1 MTTFPKPKAR
11 PDNTPAWLKA
21 ARGYYG
27 DAFET
32 NKKDKLAESMADWC
46 EMDADE
52 RGFVLAHLQYLN
64 LLAQRGTQRLL
75 LELRAMLEEVG
86 DELIEAVEVA
96 AAIDDEEDLDDADD
110 DAPELAVVADDVE
123 PEPAPSPTAEVI
135 PLQVPEVSAG
145 DDDDQPESQPDDVEP
160 PEVS

>member
-11 PDNTPAWLKA
+11 PENTPAWLKA

-32 NKKDKLAESMADWC
+32 NKKEKLAESMADWC

-86 DELIEAVEVA
+86 DELIEVVESAAAELEEGEGDEEPGEDEDDFAAVEQPMPQPTLA
-96 AAIDDEEDLDDADD
+96 AVPDPEPTQVPDTEVV
-110 DAPELAVVADDVE
+110 DAPADE
-123 PEPAPSPTAEVI
+123 GEAPTSPDA
-135 PLQVPEVSAG
+135 S
-145 DDDDQPESQPDDVEP
+145 
-160 PEVS
+160 

>member
-32 NKKDKLAESMADWC
+32 NKKEKLAESMADWC

-86 DELIEAVEVA
+86 DELIEVVEA
-96 AAIDDEEDLDDADD
+96 ASEIDEDGDDDEDEDE
-110 DAPELAVVADDVE
+110 PELAVAPDPVDLQ
-123 PEPAPSPTAEVI
+123 PAPSAPAEVV
-135 PLQVPEVSAG
+135 PLPVTADELSADAQDEPETEA
-145 DDDDQPESQPDDVEP
+145 DDVEP